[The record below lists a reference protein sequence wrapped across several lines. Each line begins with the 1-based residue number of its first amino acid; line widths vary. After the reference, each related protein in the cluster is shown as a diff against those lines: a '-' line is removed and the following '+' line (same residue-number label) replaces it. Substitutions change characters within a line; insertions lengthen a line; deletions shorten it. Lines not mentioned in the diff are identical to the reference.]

1 MTKKSVLSLIAASIL
16 FAVISPLYAVPVD
29 LVIFNNSTV
38 AALQPA
44 QLHFTVE
51 ATDIGS
57 GKVAFEIKNL
67 STIDSVIK
75 SVYFDVDSVLGLN
88 IADII
93 NGIGTNFTP
102 DATPADPPTG
112 KDEDKIALFGGV
124 FVTAFSAGAEEP
136 KGLNGNGIDRNE
148 SITVNVNLGG
158 NDASNIVNMF
168 ENGDIRVGAHI
179 GSISVGSC
187 EDVSVSTVTTPE
199 PATVAL
205 LGLGSLILMKKRS
218 GK

>member
-1 MTKKSVLSLIAASIL
+1 MTKKSVLSLIAVSIL
-16 FAVISPLYAVPVD
+16 FIAISPLYAVPVD
-29 LVIFNNSTV
+29 LVIFNNSAV

-67 STIDSVIK
+67 SAIDSVIK
-75 SVYFDVDSVLGLN
+75 SVYFDVDPLAGMS
-88 IADII
+88 IADIV
-93 NGIGTNFTP
+93 NGIGTNFAP
-102 DATPADPPTG
+102 GSNPAELPAG
-112 KDEDKIALFGGV
+112 KDEDKIASFGGIFDTV
-124 FVTAFSAGAEEP
+124 FSAGATSP
-136 KGLNGNGIDRNE
+136 SGLNGNGIDRNE
-148 SITVNVNLGG
+148 SIIVNVNLGG
-158 NDASNIVNMF
+158 NDATSVVNMF

-179 GSISVGSC
+179 GSIPGY
-187 EDVSVSTVTTPE
+187 DSVSAVSTPE
-199 PATVAL
+199 PATIAL